1 MALLINQLDEHNE
14 SGIIYLIKNK
24 IEEVLFLYDTE
35 QVDLMKSIREYYS
48 SNFSDIKLYEEIVTE
63 GNIDGLR
70 NILKKYKQ
78 DDMVINLTG
87 GKRINSLIL
96 LSLCKESKIKCFY
109 TDIRKKFIYSFN
121 EQLLKVNEE
130 IEDLNL
136 LSIIK
141 GFGGNIVDDSYELCL
156 KDDLIYFSKQI
167 YNNLDLWNKHK
178 QKLYDKSIFLH
189 EENNP
194 EIINIDYSRIEDEER
209 NLLDLILNK
218 MKEMNEIAFSKNN
231 DKVKVRFLNNYI
243 KGFIFKSG
251 TWLEIATNNL
261 LKNIKEIDESKHK
274 KLTGWSNLNILD
286 MAKYLSEINKPVW
299 IRHVL
304 VPGGSDNDEEL
315 IRLNEFIKTLSN
327 VDRVEVIPYHDL
339 GIFKWEKLGIAYP
352 LINVKPPTKERV
364 ENAKK
369 LLYTSEYR
377 GYLSR

>member
-24 IEEVLFLYDTE
+24 IEEVLFLYDTA
-35 QVDLMKSIREYYS
+35 QIDLMKSIREYYS

-194 EIINIDYSRIEDEER
+194 EIINIDYSKIEDEER

-231 DKVKVRFLNNYI
+231 DKVKVHFLNNYI

-261 LKNIKEIDESKHK
+261 LKNIKEIDECRNGVIFLWNNGRK
-274 KLTGWSNLNILD
+274 TVRNELD
-286 MAKYLSEINKPVW
+286 IIAVKDSVPICISCKDSDKYNEMA
-299 IRHVL
+299 
-304 VPGGSDNDEEL
+304 
-315 IRLNEFIKTLSN
+315 LNELN
-327 VDRVEVIPYHDL
+327 VYASKIGGEN
-339 GIFKWEKLGIAYP
+339 AYKI
-352 LINVKPPTKERV
+352 LVATKEPIKEPVKMR
-364 ENAKK
+364 AKEMGIHLVIFDGNEK
-369 LLYTSEYR
+369 KFINTIKNIIKN
-377 GYLSR
+377 

>member
-35 QVDLMKSIREYYS
+35 QIDLMKSIREYYS

-70 NILKKYKQ
+70 NILKKYKKE
-78 DDMVINLTG
+78 DMVINLTG

-96 LSLCKESKIKCFY
+96 LSLCKENKIKCFY

-251 TWLEIATNNL
+251 TWLEIETNKLIN
-261 LKNIKEIDESKHK
+261 KIEEIDESKNGVMFLWNDDNK
-274 KLTGWSNLNILD
+274 SVRNEVDVVAVKDSVPIFISCKDSDKYNE
-286 MAKYLSEINKPVW
+286 MA
-299 IRHVL
+299 
-304 VPGGSDNDEEL
+304 
-315 IRLNEFIKTLSN
+315 LNELN
-327 VDRVEVIPYHDL
+327 VYASKFGGENSYKFLV
-339 GIFKWEKLGIAYP
+339 A
-352 LINVKPPTKERV
+352 TKEPIKSPVSIR
-364 ENAKK
+364 AKEMGIHLIIFDGDEDK
-369 LLYTSEYR
+369 FIRTIKAII
-377 GYLSR
+377 

>member
-35 QVDLMKSIREYYS
+35 QIDLMKSIREYYS

-261 LKNIKEIDESKHK
+261 LKNIKEIDESRNGVIFLWNNGRK
-274 KLTGWSNLNILD
+274 TVRNELD
-286 MAKYLSEINKPVW
+286 IIAVKDSVPICISCKDSDKYNEMA
-299 IRHVL
+299 
-304 VPGGSDNDEEL
+304 
-315 IRLNEFIKTLSN
+315 LNELN
-327 VDRVEVIPYHDL
+327 VYASKIGGEN
-339 GIFKWEKLGIAYP
+339 AYKI
-352 LINVKPPTKERV
+352 LVATKEPIKEPVKMR
-364 ENAKK
+364 AKEMGIHLVIFDGNEK
-369 LLYTSEYR
+369 KFINTIKNIIKN
-377 GYLSR
+377 

>member
-167 YNNLDLWNKHK
+167 YNNLDLWNKQK

-189 EENNP
+189 EENKH

-218 MKEMNEIAFSKNN
+218 MKEMNEIAFTKNN

-261 LKNIKEIDESKHK
+261 LKNIKEIDECRNGVIFLWNNGRK
-274 KLTGWSNLNILD
+274 TVRNELD
-286 MAKYLSEINKPVW
+286 IIAVKDSVPICISCKDSDKYNEMA
-299 IRHVL
+299 
-304 VPGGSDNDEEL
+304 
-315 IRLNEFIKTLSN
+315 LNELN
-327 VDRVEVIPYHDL
+327 VYASKIGGEN
-339 GIFKWEKLGIAYP
+339 AYKI
-352 LINVKPPTKERV
+352 LVATKEPIKEPVKMR
-364 ENAKK
+364 AKEMGIHLVIFDGNEK
-369 LLYTSEYR
+369 KFINTIKNIIKN
-377 GYLSR
+377 

>member
-35 QVDLMKSIREYYS
+35 QLDLMKSIREYYS

-218 MKEMNEIAFSKNN
+218 MKEMNEIAFTKNN

-261 LKNIKEIDESKHK
+261 LKNIKAIDECRNGVIFLWNNGRK
-274 KLTGWSNLNILD
+274 TVRNELD
-286 MAKYLSEINKPVW
+286 IIAVKDSVPICISCKDSDKYNEMA
-299 IRHVL
+299 
-304 VPGGSDNDEEL
+304 
-315 IRLNEFIKTLSN
+315 LNELN
-327 VDRVEVIPYHDL
+327 VYASKIGGEN
-339 GIFKWEKLGIAYP
+339 AYKI
-352 LINVKPPTKERV
+352 LVATKEPIKEPVKMR
-364 ENAKK
+364 AKEMGIHLVIFDGNEK
-369 LLYTSEYR
+369 KFINTIKNIIKN
-377 GYLSR
+377 

>member
-70 NILKKYKQ
+70 EILKKYKQ

-96 LSLCKESKIKCFY
+96 LSLCKENKIKCFY
-109 TDIRKKFIYSFN
+109 TDIRKKFIYNFN

-261 LKNIKEIDESKHK
+261 LKNIKEIDECRNGVIFLWNNGRK
-274 KLTGWSNLNILD
+274 TVRNELD
-286 MAKYLSEINKPVW
+286 IIAVKDSVPICIACKDSDKYNEMA
-299 IRHVL
+299 
-304 VPGGSDNDEEL
+304 
-315 IRLNEFIKTLSN
+315 LNELNGYASKRCGEN
-327 VDRVEVIPYHDL
+327 
-339 GIFKWEKLGIAYP
+339 AYKI
-352 LINVKPPTKERV
+352 LVATKEPIKEPVKMR
-364 ENAKK
+364 AKEMGIHLVIFDGNEK
-369 LLYTSEYR
+369 KFINTIKNIIKN
-377 GYLSR
+377 